1 MTQQDQFYNEI
12 LEALDNGNL
21 VLPTLPE
28 VALRVR
34 DVVDEPD
41 VTAKQLAEIITTD
54 AALSTRLIKVAN
66 SALYRGR
73 ISSESVQMAVSRLGL
88 NMVRNLVISLVM
100 EQMFQATSN
109 RLGKRLHLL
118 WEHSTEVAARSQM
131 LAQKHP
137 RIRPDEAMLAG
148 LIHNIGMLP
157 ILMKAEDTPELL
169 QDTRL
174 LDDVIMRLHNK
185 VGAAILDSWD
195 FSEPLVAVP
204 REYSNLDWDSENGP
218 DLIDIVQVA
227 HIQSIENTDNAI
239 DPAKLKHSKAFKK
252 LGLDTGMSV
261 NELDEDSEEYA
272 EALALFG
279 FDA

>member
-12 LEALDNGNL
+12 LEAIENGNL
-21 VLPTLPE
+21 ALPTLPE

-41 VTAKQLAEIITTD
+41 VTAKQLAKIITTD

-73 ISSESVQMAVSRLGL
+73 ILSVSIQMAVSRLGL

-109 RLGKRLHLL
+109 RLDKRLHEL
-118 WEHSTEVAARSQM
+118 WEHSTEVAARSQI

-137 RIRPDEAMLAG
+137 NIKPDEAMLAG
-148 LIHNIGMLP
+148 LIHNIGILP

-174 LDDVIMRLHNK
+174 LDDVIERLRNK
-185 VGAAILDSWD
+185 IGAAILESWD
-195 FSEPLVAVP
+195 FSDTLVAVP
-204 REYSNLDWDSENGP
+204 REYSNLEWDSENGP

-227 HIQSIENTDNAI
+227 HIQSLENTDKAI
-239 DPAKLKHSKAFKK
+239 DPAKFENSKAFKK

-261 NELDEDSEEYA
+261 SELDEDSEEYA

-279 FDA
+279 FEA

>member
-12 LEALDNGNL
+12 LEAIENGNL
-21 VLPTLPE
+21 ALPTLPE

-66 SALYRGR
+66 STLYRGR
-73 ISSESVQMAVSRLGL
+73 IISESIQMAVSRLGL

-109 RLGKRLHLL
+109 RLDKRLHDL

-137 RIRPDEAMLAG
+137 SIKSDEAMLAG

-174 LDDVIMRLHNK
+174 LDDVIDRLHNK
-185 VGAAILDSWD
+185 IGAAILESWD
-195 FSEPLVAVP
+195 FSETLVAVP
-204 REYSNLDWDSENGP
+204 REYSNLEWDSENGP
-218 DLIDIVQVA
+218 DLVDIVQVA
-227 HIQSIENTDNAI
+227 HIQSLENTDNAI
-239 DPAKLKHSKAFKK
+239 DPADFKDNKAFKK

-261 NELDEDSEEYA
+261 SELDEDSEEYA
-272 EALALFG
+272 VALALFG

>member
-1 MTQQDQFYNEI
+1 MTQQDKFYNEI
-12 LEALDNGNL
+12 LEALKNGNL
-21 VLPTLPE
+21 LLPTLPE
-28 VALRVR
+28 VALHVR
-34 DVVDEPD
+34 DVVEEPD

-73 ISSESVQMAVSRLGL
+73 ILSESIQMAVSRLGL

-109 RLGKRLHLL
+109 RLDKRLHDL
-118 WEHSTEVAARSQM
+118 WEHSTEVAARSQI

-137 RIRPDEAMLAG
+137 NIKSDEAMLAG

-174 LDDVIMRLHNK
+174 LDDVIDRLHNK
-185 VGAAILDSWD
+185 VGAAILESWD

-204 REYSNLDWDSENGP
+204 REYSNLEWDSKNGP
-218 DLIDIVQVA
+218 DLVDIVQVA
-227 HIQSIENTDNAI
+227 HIQSLENTDNAI
-239 DPAKLKHSKAFKK
+239 DPAKFEDSKAFKK

-261 NELDEDSEEYA
+261 SELDEDSEEYA

-279 FDA
+279 FDV

>member
-12 LEALDNGNL
+12 LEALENGNL

-73 ISSESVQMAVSRLGL
+73 ILSESIQMAVSRLGL

-109 RLGKRLHLL
+109 RLDKRLHDL

-137 RIRPDEAMLAG
+137 KIKSDEAMLAG

-157 ILMKAEDTPELL
+157 ILTKAEETPELL

-174 LDDVIMRLHNK
+174 LDDVIERLHNK
-185 VGAAILDSWD
+185 VGAAILESWD

-204 REYSNLDWDSENGP
+204 REYSNLDWDSDNGP
-218 DLIDIVQVA
+218 DLVDIVQVA
-227 HIQSIENTDNAI
+227 HIQSLENTDNAI
-239 DPAKLKHSKAFKK
+239 DPAKFENSKAFKK

-261 NELDEDSEEYA
+261 SELDEDSEEYA

>member
-1 MTQQDQFYNEI
+1 MSQQDLFYNEI
-12 LEALDNGNL
+12 LQELESGNL

-73 ISSESVQMAVSRLGL
+73 ILSESVQMAVSRLGL
-88 NMVRNLVISLVM
+88 SMVRNLVISLVM

-109 RLGKRLHLL
+109 RLDKRLHEL
-118 WEHSTEVAARSQM
+118 WEHSTEVAARSQI
-131 LAQKHP
+131 LAHKQANIK
-137 RIRPDEAMLAG
+137 PDEAMLAG
-148 LIHNIGMLP
+148 LIHNIGILP
-157 ILMKAEDTPELL
+157 ILMKAEDTPELI
-169 QDTRL
+169 QDSQL
-174 LDDVIMRLHNK
+174 LDVLIERLHNK
-185 VGAAILDSWD
+185 IGAAILESWD
-195 FSEPLVAVP
+195 FSPTLTAVP
-204 REYSNLDWDSENGP
+204 REYNNLTWDSENGP
-218 DLIDIVQVA
+218 DLVDVVQVA
-227 HIQSIENTDNAI
+227 HIQSLENTDKAI
-239 DPAKLKHSKAFKK
+239 DPSKLDTVKAFKK
-252 LGLDTGMSV
+252 LGLDTGILVS
-261 NELDEDSEEYA
+261 ELDQNSEEYA

>member
-12 LEALDNGNL
+12 LEALENGNL

-73 ISSESVQMAVSRLGL
+73 ILSESIQMAVSRLGL

-109 RLGKRLHLL
+109 RLDKRLHDL

-137 RIRPDEAMLAG
+137 KIKSDEAMLAG

-157 ILMKAEDTPELL
+157 ILMKAEETPELL

-174 LDDVIMRLHNK
+174 LDDVIERLHNK
-185 VGAAILDSWD
+185 VGAAILESWD

-204 REYSNLDWDSENGP
+204 REYSNLDWDSDNGP
-218 DLIDIVQVA
+218 DLVDIVQVA
-227 HIQSIENTDNAI
+227 HIQSLENTDNAI
-239 DPAKLKHSKAFKK
+239 DPAKFENSKAFKK

-261 NELDEDSEEYA
+261 SELDEDSEEYA

>member
-12 LEALDNGNL
+12 LEAIENGNL
-21 VLPTLPE
+21 ALPTLPE

-66 SALYRGR
+66 STLYRGR
-73 ISSESVQMAVSRLGL
+73 IISESIQMAVSRLGL

-109 RLGKRLHLL
+109 RLDKRLHDL

-137 RIRPDEAMLAG
+137 SIKSDEAMLAG

-174 LDDVIMRLHNK
+174 LDDVIDRLHNK
-185 VGAAILDSWD
+185 IGAAILESWD
-195 FSEPLVAVP
+195 FSETLVAVP
-204 REYSNLDWDSENGP
+204 REYSNLEWDSENGP
-218 DLIDIVQVA
+218 DLVDIVQVA
-227 HIQSIENTDNAI
+227 HIQSLENTDNAI
-239 DPAKLKHSKAFKK
+239 DPADFEDNKAFKK

-261 NELDEDSEEYA
+261 SELDEDSEEYA
-272 EALALFG
+272 VALALFG